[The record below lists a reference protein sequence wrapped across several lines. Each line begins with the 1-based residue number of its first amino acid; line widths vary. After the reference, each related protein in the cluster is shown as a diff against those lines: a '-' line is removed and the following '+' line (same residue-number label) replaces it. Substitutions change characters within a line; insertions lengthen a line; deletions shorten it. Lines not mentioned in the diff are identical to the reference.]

1 MGDCDNG
8 FDEMKLK
15 KKVREIEEQFWL
27 SKEVLMQVADD
38 IEVMMQKGLKD
49 QDSSFIKML
58 VSYVDSLPTGDEEGC
73 FYALDLGGTNLR
85 VMQVKLQ
92 GNRTIDLKSQ
102 SYTVPH
108 KLKVG
113 KLNVSILMQRSVCW
127 FQELFDYIVDK
138 VSIFIDKEEDD
149 PKFKLLPGQKRELG
163 FTFSFPVYQTRI
175 NSGTLLSWT
184 KDYDIKE
191 AIGKDMVEELT
202 KALERRNLDMNV
214 TALELPTSVMKQLN
228 DTVGT
233 LAGGR
238 FYDSNVV
245 AAVIL
250 GTGMNAAYVEK
261 TENILKPYG
270 VPPKSGQ
277 MVINTEWG
285 NFNSSRL
292 PLTVFDR
299 ALDDNSSN
307 RGKQVL
313 EKMLSGRYL
322 GEIVRR
328 ILLWLAENAAL
339 FGDTIP
345 PKLHEHYILGTD
357 AVSAMHGDY
366 SSDLDLVGE
375 CLEEILEI
383 TNISLEKKQLIVKIC
398 EMVATRGAR
407 LSAATI
413 LAILKRLGKDTA
425 SECETVVA
433 VDGALFGKYQQFKS
447 CLHRT
452 LSEELL
458 EEPVSKKVVLRQYK
472 DASGIGAALV
482 AASHS
487 IYRHI

>member
-38 IEVMMQKGLKD
+38 IVVMMQKGLKD

-102 SYTVPH
+102 SYMVPH

-113 KLNVSILMQRSVCW
+113 KLN
-127 FQELFDYIVDK
+127 ELFDYIVDK

-149 PKFKLLPGQKRELG
+149 PNFKLLPGRKRELG

-175 NSGTLLSWT
+175 NSGTLLNWT
-184 KDYDIKE
+184 KDYNIKE

-214 TALELPTSVMKQLN
+214 TALLN

-285 NFNSSRL
+285 NFNSSHL

-299 ALDDNSSN
+299 ALDDDSPN

-375 CLEEILEI
+375 SLEEILEI
-383 TNISLEKKQLIVKIC
+383 TNISLEKKQLIVKTC

-458 EEPVSKKVVLRQYK
+458 EEPVAKKVVLKQYK

-487 IYRHI
+487 VYRHI